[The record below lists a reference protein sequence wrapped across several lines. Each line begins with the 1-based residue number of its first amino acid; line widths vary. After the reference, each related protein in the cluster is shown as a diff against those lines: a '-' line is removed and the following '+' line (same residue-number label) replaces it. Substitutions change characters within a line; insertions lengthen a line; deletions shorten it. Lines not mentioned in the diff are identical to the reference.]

1 MMFYHLTIDTHL
13 SINIPQSLTV
23 CLRITMFLTLLST
36 LLLTT
41 CSLVT
46 SLPRISS
53 SHTNNH
59 LPSEDLISDWL
70 NPWNFPPAF
79 PRADQPNRATLASL
93 GLGLTPS
100 YLRQGQQDSSLPMKR
115 AGHPSNYFRFLGN
128 SIDGREGER
137 FFMKRNYVPM
147 LG

>member
-1 MMFYHLTIDTHL
+1 MMLSTSLPPWLT
-13 SINIPQSLTV
+13 INIPQYHSVST
-23 CLRITMFLTLLST
+23 RATMFLTLLSI
-36 LLLTT
+36 LLTT

-46 SLPRISS
+46 PLPRIPS

-59 LPSEDLISDWL
+59 LPSEDLISDWI

-79 PRADQPNRATLASL
+79 PRADQPSRDTLAS
-93 GLGLTPS
+93 LGLTPS
-100 YLRQGQQDSSLPMKR
+100 YLRQGQEEVSLPLKR
-115 AGHPSNYFRFLGN
+115 AGPSTNYFRFLGN
-128 SIDGREGER
+128 SQDGREGGR